1 MPNSDYLTWIDG
13 TKLAGK
19 RANCAFAI
27 VKKLVCAVVCA
38 VFFVVLLPK
47 IPVSNLGDTKW
58 LAANPYWCAQRTM
71 LPQKWCRLQCEVR
84 IARH

>member
-71 LPQKWCRLQCEVR
+71 LPQKWCRLQCGVR